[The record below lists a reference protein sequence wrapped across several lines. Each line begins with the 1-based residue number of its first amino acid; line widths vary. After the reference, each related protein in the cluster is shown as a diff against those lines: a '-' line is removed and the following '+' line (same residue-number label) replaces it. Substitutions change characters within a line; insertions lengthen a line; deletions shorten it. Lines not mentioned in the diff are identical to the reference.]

1 MCSPTSFS
9 TIAHFVGINPL
20 LCISISQVVKIG
32 DRLDAEFYMK
42 GVGGGAADVSVVRK
56 NVDASQKLA
65 GKAYAALSKAD
76 GVLGSLDT
84 VPMRLGDILEQ
95 VEVKEK
101 VEPDKVYKQVGVRWW
116 GDGSFIR
123 EENAGREIKAKS
135 LYRVSPGWIIY
146 NRLFA
151 FRGSF
156 AIVPPEQDGCYVSG
170 EFPTFKAKSGIPNGD
185 LLCRYIVHCLNSPQ
199 YLQLV
204 DKQSTGSTKTSRNRF
219 NESLFENLTVRIPN
233 KPADLKNAVDLLDRA
248 GEFRAQQKQLVDLAE
263 QMRKSVF
270 AMLPMD

>member
-1 MCSPTSFS
+1 M
-9 TIAHFVGINPL
+9 

-101 VEPDKVYKQVGVRWW
+101 VEPDKFY
-116 GDGSFIR
+116 
-123 EENAGREIKAKS
+123 
-135 LYRVSPGWIIY
+135 
-146 NRLFA
+146 
-151 FRGSF
+151 
-156 AIVPPEQDGCYVSG
+156 
-170 EFPTFKAKSGIPNGD
+170 
-185 LLCRYIVHCLNSPQ
+185 
-199 YLQLV
+199 
-204 DKQSTGSTKTSRNRF
+204 
-219 NESLFENLTVRIPN
+219 
-233 KPADLKNAVDLLDRA
+233 
-248 GEFRAQQKQLVDLAE
+248 
-263 QMRKSVF
+263 
-270 AMLPMD
+270 